1 MTSKNLD
8 FLNWSPHKGQHQKSL
23 FTLENRPRIY
33 SGMLMYALLK
43 RQALVEEIH
52 NTASE
57 AQIIVNTVC
66 EIRTWASSSS
76 VFVSVRQFTVCLSED
91 DSSSISQIRISVS
104 NFIMFLPFL
113 GNRLLLQST
122 VPRSASVFIPV
133 LQYGSQKTA
142 SLCAVVSDGGISLT
156 NLNGDTRFNLKRF
169 SDCVRDWVV
178 YDL

>member
-57 AQIIVNTVC
+57 AQIIVNTV
-66 EIRTWASSSS
+66 
-76 VFVSVRQFTVCLSED
+76 FVKLEHELAVALCLC
-91 DSSSISQIRISVS
+91 
-104 NFIMFLPFL
+104 L
-113 GNRLLLQST
+113 
-122 VPRSASVFIPV
+122 
-133 LQYGSQKTA
+133 
-142 SLCAVVSDGGISLT
+142 
-156 NLNGDTRFNLKRF
+156 
-169 SDCVRDWVV
+169 
-178 YDL
+178 